1 MQELIENVIYFLEE
15 FVSNCPGI
23 LAIIFG
29 MLIIVMESILPMLP
43 LGVFIALNMILF
55 GNIIGFFSSWIAT
68 CLGCFI
74 SFNLVRRFLSKKI
87 KNKVLKSEKINGLM
101 DKISKISLSKFVII
115 TALPFTPAFLI
126 NIAAGLSKMDEKK
139 FILGIVISKL
149 FVTYFWGFIGTTF
162 LESIT
167 DMSVIIK
174 LCIMMLIAYII
185 SRLFMKKFD
194 LD

>member
-1 MQELIENVIYFLEE
+1 
-15 FVSNCPGI
+15 
-23 LAIIFG
+23 
-29 MLIIVMESILPMLP
+29 
-43 LGVFIALNMILF
+43 
-55 GNIIGFFSSWIAT
+55 
-68 CLGCFI
+68 
-74 SFNLVRRFLSKKI
+74 
-87 KNKVLKSEKINGLM
+87 
-101 DKISKISLSKFVII
+101 
-115 TALPFTPAFLI
+115 
-126 NIAAGLSKMDEKK
+126 MDEKK